1 MSNIFIKS
9 AREQIVYGATIDYK
23 EWHMI
28 DEVVSNYGVPL
39 GVTECVGRIVRC
51 LKELKDSLKMFEDP
65 EVSVTIQY
73 KEFIKKTNAEL
84 HENYQ
89 ELFSFSN
96 LDEELI
102 SKMKESRPSD
112 YMSLYDICFC
122 KAKEVQEIFKNGK
135 KLQDFKKLDGF
146 EDVITRRQLTQ
157 NKRMSK
163 NEEDFLRRC
172 AYEMYERN
180 EELFI
185 SYDFYFAIHFPDLKE
200 RVCEGFY
207 THFKENP
214 ELVKIE
220 GGQ

>member
-9 AREQIVYGATIDYK
+9 AREQIVFGATIDYK

-28 DEVVSNYGVPL
+28 NKVVPDYGTPW
-39 GVTECVGRIVRC
+39 GVIECTGRIVRC
-51 LKELKDSLKMFEDP
+51 LKELKNSLKMFEDP

-73 KEFIKKTNAEL
+73 KEFIKKTNDEL
-84 HENYQ
+84 HKNYQ
-89 ELFSFSN
+89 ELFSFSD

-102 SKMKESRPSD
+102 SKMKESKPSD
-112 YMSLYDICFC
+112 YMSLYDICFG

-135 KLQDFKKLDGF
+135 RLQDFKKLDGF
-146 EDVITRRQLTQ
+146 EDVITRRQLAQ

-185 SYDFYFAIHFPDLKE
+185 SYDFYFTIHFPDLKE

-220 GGQ
+220 GG

>member
-9 AREQIVYGATIDYK
+9 AREQIVFGATIDYK

-28 DEVVSNYGVPL
+28 NKVVPDYGTPW
-39 GVTECVGRIVRC
+39 GVIECTGRIVRC
-51 LKELKDSLKMFEDP
+51 LKELKNSLKMFEDP

-73 KEFIKKTNAEL
+73 KEFIKKTNDEL
-84 HENYQ
+84 HKNYQ
-89 ELFSFSN
+89 ELFSFSD

-102 SKMKESRPSD
+102 SKMKESKPSD
-112 YMSLYDICFC
+112 YMSLYDICFG

-146 EDVITRRQLTQ
+146 EDVITRRQLAQ

-185 SYDFYFAIHFPDLKE
+185 SYDFYFTIHFPDLKE

-220 GGQ
+220 GG

>member
-23 EWHMI
+23 EWYMI

-73 KEFIKKTNAEL
+73 KEFIKKTNDEL

-96 LDEELI
+96 LDKELI
-102 SKMKESRPSD
+102 SKLKESKPSD

-122 KAKEVQEIFKNGK
+122 KAKEVQEIFKNGR

-172 AYEMYERN
+172 AYEMYETN